1 MSEDAIPRSLDVAA
15 VRARR
20 ASLRKATARVEEALS
35 TATSGRTA
43 AGSGELAAVVA
54 ELGRAWE
61 THVALTESADG
72 LLEQITV
79 DAPRLA
85 SMVARLRREH
95 LDVAARLRT
104 ADHQLHSGDEFGLG
118 QTRQELAAI
127 LLRIS
132 RHRADGG
139 ELIHQAYQIDIGGE

>member
-1 MSEDAIPRSLDVAA
+1 MTEDAISRPLDVSA

-20 ASLRKATARVEEALS
+20 ASLRKASLRVEEAL
-35 TATSGRTA
+35 ATPAQGRGATWVA
-43 AGSGELAAVVA
+43 ELASRVA

-61 THVALTESADG
+61 THVALTESPDG

-85 SMVARLRREH
+85 GMVARLRREH
-95 LDVAARLRT
+95 LDVAARLRI
-104 ADHQLHSGDEFGLG
+104 ADQRLASPGESAPGSA
-118 QTRQELAAI
+118 QEELSAV
-127 LLRIS
+127 LLRIG